1 MCDKNDSSFKKKSE
15 KIATSSTKSNKKKR
29 QQRKSF
35 RYRKKE
41 KFARD
46 EVDYDD
52 FFNAK
57 LPWNCTDK
65 SKTPL
70 VVLSNRELNH
80 LRKNCVV
87 LKQMRIVNENKQDRK
102 IFYDDLEYL
111 GNNVVTKKANDDVI
125 VKLPETKRNFF
136 CILGL
141 VKDVKKFCK
150 GVELFCSRGY
160 RINTMAWMSPYT
172 LLCFA
177 CARDSWKKSGC
188 LHVDKEQLSIVSKFM
203 TNQEL
208 YLGSNSR
215 NALIQV
221 EKSIVMDI
229 QHDMMLLTRK
239 VYHSRNMQSNL
250 T

>member
-15 KIATSSTKSNKKKR
+15 KIDTSSTKSNKKKR

-46 EVDYDD
+46 EVDYDE

-70 VVLSNRELNH
+70 VVLSSRELNH

-125 VKLPETKRNFF
+125 VKLPETKRNCF

-150 GVELFCSRGY
+150 GVNKRAIVERGW
-160 RINTMAWMSPYT
+160 NP
-172 LLCFA
+172 L
-177 CARDSWKKSGC
+177 
-188 LHVDKEQLSIVSKFM
+188 
-203 TNQEL
+203 N
-208 YLGSNSR
+208 N
-215 NALIQV
+215 N
-221 EKSIVMDI
+221 
-229 QHDMMLLTRK
+229 LLTNSELRATMTVAEK
-239 VYHSRNMQSNL
+239 L
-250 T
+250 TESSKITLPPSFTNTSET